1 MNTLDMKQVKIQM
14 NELLRFVDMMEI
26 RLILKRN
33 ETQGVIAYS
42 FYNEDF
48 EGYRYGYVNY
58 LYEGGDLSL
67 MERIDAES
75 YRSLDDIIEK
85 FKNYEIVEI

>member
-1 MNTLDMKQVKIQM
+1 MNTLDIKQVKIQM
-14 NELLRFVDMMEI
+14 NELLRFVDMMEVKC
-26 RLILKRN
+26 ILQRS
-33 ETQGVIAYS
+33 ETQGLVLYS
-42 FYNEDF
+42 FYNEDA

-67 MERIDAES
+67 MERIDVES

>member
-1 MNTLDMKQVKIQM
+1 MNTLDIKQVKIQM

-33 ETQGVIAYS
+33 ETQGVITYS
-42 FYNEDF
+42 FYGEDI
-48 EGYRYGYVNY
+48 GYRYGYVNY
-58 LYEGGDLSL
+58 IHEGGDLSL
-67 MERIDAES
+67 MDRMDAES
-75 YRSLDDIIEK
+75 YRSLDEIVEK